1 MGLFG
6 SFRSSGNDADSTDFR
21 SEISGM
27 DVVELGRYWTRNR
40 SFSSAAKRAA
50 FIEAVHDRLDR
61 ISHSELEDFV
71 NQYETSYRGIDKN
84 YLANV
89 KAHL

>member
-50 FIEAVHDRLDR
+50 FIEAV
-61 ISHSELEDFV
+61 
-71 NQYETSYRGIDKN
+71 
-84 YLANV
+84 A
-89 KAHL
+89 

>member
-40 SFSSAAKRAA
+40 SFSQRQNEQPLLRPCMIDW
-50 FIEAVHDRLDR
+50 IEFHIRNWKIL
-61 ISHSELEDFV
+61 
-71 NQYETSYRGIDKN
+71 
-84 YLANV
+84 
-89 KAHL
+89 